1 MARQYDL
8 IIFDWD
14 GTLMDSVGRIVSC
27 WQEAAR
33 SLGLPVAGDDQ
44 VRGII
49 GLSMAEAIDALVP
62 GLEPAQVLAFRERYR
77 DLYADPTLAPT
88 PVFDGVETLLESLR
102 TQGHKLAV
110 ATGKARHGLER
121 AFGHSGLKHH
131 FVSSRT
137 ACETASK
144 PDPQMVLELC
154 REQGIAPA
162 RALMVGDAWFDL
174 EMGRRAGSD
183 TVGVSYG
190 AGSEAQLLT
199 ASPKAVIQRPLDL
212 LDWV

>member
-1 MARQYDL
+1 MSRAYDL

-14 GTLMDSVGRIVSC
+14 GTLMDSVGRIVHC
-27 WQEAAR
+27 WQQAAR
-33 SLGLPVAGDDQ
+33 LESLPVASEEE

-49 GLSMAEAIDALVP
+49 GLSMAEAINNLVP
-62 GLEPAQVLAFRERYR
+62 GLDGDRQQRFRERYR
-77 DLYADPTLAPT
+77 VLYSDPDLPPT
-88 PVFDGVETLLESLR
+88 PVFEGVDTLLESLR
-102 TQGHKLAV
+102 GSGHKLAV

-121 AFGHSGLKHH
+121 AFAHSGLKHH
-131 FVSSRT
+131 FVDSRT

-154 REQGIAPA
+154 QAHQVAPQ

-183 TVGVSYG
+183 SIGVSYG
-190 AGSEAQLLT
+190 AGSEAHLMT
-199 ASPKAVIQRPLDL
+199 ARPRTVIHHPLEL

>member
-1 MARQYDL
+1 MDRQYDL

-14 GTLMDSVGRIVSC
+14 GTLMDSVGRIVSS
-27 WQEAAR
+27 WQESAR
-33 SLGLPVAGDDQ
+33 SLSLPVASDDA

-49 GLSMAEAIDALVP
+49 GLSMAEAIDALIP
-62 GLEPAQVLAFRERYR
+62 GSDDVTRQQFRERYR
-77 DLYADPTLAPT
+77 DIYADPTLAPT
-88 PVFDGVETLLESLR
+88 PVFDGVEALLEELKS
-102 TQGHKLAV
+102 QGHKLAV

-121 AFGHSGLKHH
+121 AFAHSGLKHH
-131 FVSSRT
+131 FVGSRT

-154 REQGIAPA
+154 REQGIAPS

-183 TVGVSYG
+183 AVGVSYG
-190 AGSEAQLLT
+190 AGTEAHLQT
-199 ASPKAVIQRPLDL
+199 ATPKAIIHRPLEL
-212 LDWV
+212 LEWV

>member
-1 MARQYDL
+1 MERQYDL

-14 GTLMDSVGRIVSC
+14 GTLMDSVGRIVEC

-33 SLGLPVAGDDQ
+33 SLALPVADDNA

-49 GLSMAEAIDALVP
+49 GLSMAEAIQTLVP
-62 GLEPAQVLAFRERYR
+62 GLDEGQTLTFRERYR
-77 DLYADPTLAPT
+77 DLYADPALAPT
-88 PVFDGVETLLESLR
+88 PVFDGVETLLESL
-102 TQGHKLAV
+102 QASGHKLAV

-154 REQGIAPA
+154 REQGVAPS

-190 AGSEAQLLT
+190 AGSTEHLLT
-199 ASPKAVIQRPLDL
+199 ASPKAVIHRPLEL
-212 LDWV
+212 LEWV